1 MYNML
6 EIRNMLDSVPE
17 VAPIQRSEGLMR
29 RVRLQIEEE
38 PEYDPRQ
45 AILDRIKKFQGDAE
59 EMSTTSALEEVSPG
73 PGSVENPIRPVS
85 RPLPVG
91 GGISGD
97 VGGRS
102 AAEAYL
108 GRSMDDKEWEML
120 LRATHAEA
128 TGDARERAG
137 VMSVILNR
145 VKSDNY
151 PNTITDVLMQQNQ
164 FQAVTGTKNDPN
176 PSSRFR
182 GVNSGVISQFRDE
195 VAPLLSEF
203 ADKNWLN
210 FTAGNPDAYGPGT
223 DISFL
228 DKVKNAQGSMQIGG
242 TIFGTVR

>member
-6 EIRNMLDSVPE
+6 EVRNMLDSAPE
-17 VAPIQRSEGLMR
+17 RAPIQRSGLMR
-29 RVRLQIEEE
+29 RVRLQIEEEE

-45 AILDRIKKFQGDAE
+45 AILDRIKKYQGDAE
-59 EMSTTSALEEVSPG
+59 EMSTTSALEEVTPG
-73 PGSVENPIRPVS
+73 PGSVENPIRPIS

-91 GGISGD
+91 AGISGD

-108 GRSMDDKEWEML
+108 GRAMDDKEWEML

-128 TGDARERAG
+128 TDDARERAG

-145 VKSDNY
+145 VKADNY
-151 PNTITDVLMQQNQ
+151 PDTITGVLMAENQ
-164 FQAVTGTKNDPN
+164 FQAVTGTKDDPN
-176 PSSRFR
+176 PNSRFKSI
-182 GVNSGVISQFRDE
+182 NSGVISQFRDE
-195 VAPLLSEF
+195 VAPLLGEF

-223 DISFL
+223 DIGFMEQ
-228 DKVKNAQGSMQIGG
+228 VKNAQGSMQIGG

>member
-1 MYNML
+1 M
-6 EIRNMLDSVPE
+6 SK
-17 VAPIQRSEGLMR
+17 VADEPTQTRPQSPNDIIVSRIQK
-29 RVRLQIEEE
+29 
-38 PEYDPRQ
+38 YRQ
-45 AILDRIKKFQGDAE
+45 DVEDF
-59 EMSTTSALEEVSPG
+59 STTAALEEVSPG
-73 PGSVENPIRPVS
+73 PGSVENPIRPIS

-91 GGISGD
+91 EGISGD

-128 TGDARERAG
+128 TDDARERAG

-145 VKSDNY
+145 VKADNY
-151 PNTITDVLMQQNQ
+151 PDTITDVLMAENQ
-164 FQAVTGTKNDPN
+164 FQAVTGTKKNPK
-176 PSSRFR
+176 PSSRFNS
-182 GVNSGVISQFRDE
+182 VNSSVISQFRDE
-195 VAPLLSEF
+195 VAPLLGEF